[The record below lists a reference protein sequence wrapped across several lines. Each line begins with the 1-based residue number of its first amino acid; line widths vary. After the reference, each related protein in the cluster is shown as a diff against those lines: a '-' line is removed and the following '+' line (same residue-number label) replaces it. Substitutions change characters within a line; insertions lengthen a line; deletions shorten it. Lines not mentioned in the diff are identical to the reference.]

1 MLEIEGINIK
11 DFLKIDKREFE
22 FSQKNLEF
30 LSKHYGELREKY
42 GGSIVVISN
51 GKVIGT
57 LKRKNIKENIE
68 EFREKFEKLTA
79 NLEPAEK
86 KTLLLTYI
94 PRPGE
99 ILIL

>member
-1 MLEIEGINIK
+1 MLELEGVNIK
-11 DFLKIDKREFE
+11 DLKSDKREFE
-22 FSQKNLEF
+22 FSRKNIEL
-30 LSKHYGELREKY
+30 LSKHYGELTEKY

-57 LKRKNIKENIE
+57 LERKNIKENME
-68 EFREKFEKLTA
+68 EFRRKFEELTA

-94 PRPGE
+94 PRPDE
-99 ILIL
+99 VLIL